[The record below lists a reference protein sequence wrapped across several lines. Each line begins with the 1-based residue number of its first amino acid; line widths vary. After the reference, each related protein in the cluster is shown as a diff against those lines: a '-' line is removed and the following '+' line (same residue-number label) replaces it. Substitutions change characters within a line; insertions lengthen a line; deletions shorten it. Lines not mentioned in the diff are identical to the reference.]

1 MKLPIVICDDSSL
14 AQKMLMRSL
23 PKDWNVEITFASN
36 GQEALDAVRNGLAEF
51 MFLDLNMPVMD
62 GYQTLQAIQE
72 EELSSKVIVVSG
84 DVQPKAYQRV
94 IDLGAIAFI
103 KKPINSVQ
111 VKELLKDNGAYD
123 RRTRAA
129 TSKTTPQSTIDIQ
142 VSLLEGMQEVG
153 NVAVGQAAD
162 LLARLMDVFVLMP
175 IPQVNMLDPGELHMA
190 LESTVDSDNSY
201 SAICQGFT
209 GSKISGEALLIFYE
223 SNTEDIAK
231 LLKYRGELNDSA
243 QLELLMDISSVL
255 IGACLR
261 GISKQLDSEFSQS
274 HPVVLGRHM
283 DISQIIAIGTSR
295 WKQTLAIE
303 VTYEIEDHD
312 IKCDLLLLFTEDS
325 IKQLETRLSYIS

>member
-1 MKLPIVICDDSSL
+1 
-14 AQKMLMRSL
+14 MLMRSL
-23 PKDWNVEITFASN
+23 PEDWNVDITFASN
-36 GQEALDAVRNGLAEF
+36 GQEALVAVRNGQAEF

-62 GYQTLQAIQE
+62 GYQTLEAIRE
-72 EELSSKVIVVSG
+72 EKLNSKVIVVSG
-84 DVQPKAYQRV
+84 DVQPKAYDRV
-94 IDLGAIAFI
+94 IKLGAISFI

-111 VKELLKDNGAYD
+111 VKELLKENGAYEH
-123 RRTRAA
+123 RTP
-129 TSKTTPQSTIDIQ
+129 TPNTTPQKTIDIQ
-142 VSLLEGMQEVG
+142 VSLLDGMQEVA

-162 LLARLMDVFVLMP
+162 LLARLMDVFVIMP

-223 SNTEDIAK
+223 SNMEDIAK
-231 LLKYRGELNDSA
+231 LLKFRGDLDESA

-274 HPVVLGRHM
+274 HPVVLGTHM
-283 DISQIIAIGTSR
+283 DISQIISIGSSR

-303 VTYEIEDHD
+303 VTYEIEGHD

-325 IKQLETRLSYIS
+325 IKQLKTRLSYFS